1 MNFLQSN
8 QNQSGQMRKII
19 QEFEMKLHQ
28 RLLDPNDNDSKRPND
43 LQTLQDNLKKL
54 LKLNYKQL
62 TPQNFDSKKVEQKLI
77 SKN

>member
-28 RLLDPNDNDSKRPND
+28 RLLDPNDNDSKRLND

-62 TPQNFDSKKVEQKLI
+62 PPQNFDSKKVEQKLI